1 MIKLVAIDLD
11 GTLVNDKKELS
22 LENIEAIKKA
32 KEKGV
37 YVILATG
44 RPIEGLRKYYDLM
57 YVPTLNDYAC
67 TFNGAVCLDVT
78 NNKIIHT
85 SFIKG
90 EDVHLLAR
98 EVDKF
103 GLGMHILTDRGCITP
118 KNNKY
123 IDLERSLNGIPL
135 YEENLYK
142 YPKDKDVIK
151 FMIGDE
157 PALLD
162 AAIPHLPKYLYKKY
176 NVVKSATFY
185 LEFLNKECDKWIGIE
200 KIAEHLGITKDEIM
214 CIGDADNDLGMISNC
229 GFGVAMENAFESVKK
244 HAKFITK
251 SNNESGVA
259 YAINKFINEK

>member
-32 KEKGV
+32 KENGV

-44 RPIEGLRKYYDLM
+44 RPLEGVKKYYDLM
-57 YVPTLNDYAC
+57 YVPTINDYAC
-67 TFNGAVCLDVT
+67 TFNGAICLDVT
-78 NNKIIHT
+78 NNKTIHT

-90 EDVHLLAR
+90 EDARLLAG
-98 EVDKF
+98 EVEKL

-118 KNNKY
+118 KNNFY
-123 IDLERSLNGIPL
+123 IEFERSYNGIPL
-135 YEENLYK
+135 YEEQINN
-142 YPKDKDVIK
+142 YPLDKDVIK

-157 PALLD
+157 PELLD
-162 AAIPHLPKYLYKKY
+162 KKIPDLPSYLYEKY
-176 NVVKSATFY
+176 NVVRSATFY

-200 KIAEHLGITKDEIM
+200 KIAEHIGITKEEIM

-229 GFGVAMENAFESVKK
+229 GFGVAMGNAFESVKK
-244 HAKFITK
+244 CAKFITK

-259 YAINKFINEK
+259 YVINKFINEK

>member
-11 GTLVNDKKELS
+11 GTLVDDKKVLS
-22 LENIEAIKKA
+22 IENIQAIKKA

-57 YVPTLNDYAC
+57 YVETLNDYAC
-67 TFNGAVCLDVT
+67 TFNGAICLDVT
-78 NNKIIHT
+78 NDKQIHQ

-90 EDVHLLAR
+90 SDVHLLAK
-98 EVDKF
+98 EIDKLN
-103 GLGMHILTDRGCITP
+103 LGMHILTNRGCITP
-118 KNNKY
+118 ENNQY

-135 YEENLYK
+135 YEESLYDIPSD
-142 YPKDKDVIK
+142 YDVIK

-157 PALLD
+157 PTKLD
-162 AAIPHLPKYLYKKY
+162 EAIPNIPKYLYDKY
-176 NVVKSATFY
+176 NVVKSAPFY
-185 LEFLNKECDKWIGIE
+185 LEFLNKNCDKWVGIL
-200 KIAEHLGITKDEIM
+200 KIAEYLNIKQEEIM
-214 CIGDADNDLGMISNC
+214 CIGDADNDLEMIKNA
-229 GFGVAMENAFESVKK
+229 GLGIAMENAFESVKK